1 MSKYGSDFVNSIR
14 PAKYNYVPEL
24 EHLGIKTSE
33 THFGVMAQ
41 DIQKYLSSVSD
52 EEFNIIQMDEDGNLM
67 VNYIE
72 LIGPMIKTIQELSA
86 RVQQLES
93 MHTVDN

>member
-1 MSKYGSDFVNSIR
+1 MSKYGSKFIKSIR

-24 EHLGIKTSE
+24 ESLGIKTSD

-41 DIQKYLSSVSD
+41 DIQKYLESVSD
-52 EEFNIIQMDEDGNLM
+52 EEFSIIQRDYEGNLM

-72 LIGPMIKTIQELSA
+72 LIGPMIKTIQELME
-86 RVQQLES
+86 RVEQLEKDS
-93 MHTVDN
+93 I